1 MSCKRHTAEFKIE
14 AVKQVTERGYPAT
27 EVAAR
32 LGVSSHSL

>member
-1 MSCKRHTAEFKIE
+1 MSGKLYPEEVKIE
-14 AVKQVTERGYPAT
+14 AVMQVTESGHAAT